1 MLDGGKFICHKV
13 RLQQNVGRKKNL
25 EQKNKIKK
33 KWWKI
38 WDEQSIIKKE
48 PYNKW
53 R

>member
-33 KWWKI
+33 NDGKS
-38 WDEQSIIKKE
+38 EM
-48 PYNKW
+48 NKAL
-53 R
+53 

>member
-33 KWWKI
+33 KMMENLRWTKHY
-38 WDEQSIIKKE
+38 KK
-48 PYNKW
+48 
-53 R
+53 RTI